1 MIVASSPLKEGW
13 LFFVYSSITL
23 VNHCKNEVNLRCAF
37 PKLKTTAKSVQT
49 TAEVC
54 ADYTCSLY
62 RLQLK
67 SPESTT

>member
-1 MIVASSPLKEGW
+1 MSEEKIKE
-13 LFFVYSSITL
+13 
-23 VNHCKNEVNLRCAF
+23 AF

-67 SPESTT
+67 SPESTMYLQISVRVLTEISTCTH

>member
-1 MIVASSPLKEGW
+1 MARSPLKEGW

-49 TAEVC
+49 TAEVSRKYYVSTDLSAC
-54 ADYTCSLY
+54 AY
-62 RLQLK
+62 
-67 SPESTT
+67 